1 MRLVWAMVWAQMLDL
16 VRDRKATL
24 LTLAMPLVLTAILG
38 FALNGL
44 FGGKPL
50 PVVRV
55 VVHDADGGDYAR
67 QLTSFLK
74 DQSLFRV
81 SEAGSA
87 ELARQALASGQAD
100 VALEIP
106 NGVSNRIDHGGSVQ
120 VDVEAPVKQE
130 FGQRLVQQFVDGF
143 GSRWSAVRAAME
155 SGLPPASAAA
165 GEPLQIRETAPGT
178 RPLNAKTYYAYAM
191 MAMFLLLHAVQRAGV
206 LVRTRQ
212 SDQFKRMAAGPISAS
227 AVAVGDLIS
236 TLVVLT
242 AQCLVLFAAYRWIL
256 GADAGPPLQM
266 GVLTGSYLLA
276 LSGLSLLIGRW
287 VRSESVVD
295 GIAGI
300 GVNVMAVVGGS
311 MYPIF
316 GFPEWVQR
324 LAQFLP
330 NGRILRTWLD
340 SAMGVSWHA
349 VWVAAGYLLAVA
361 LVCLLAAAL
370 RRPAVA

>member
-16 VRDRKATL
+16 VRDRKAML

-81 SEAGSA
+81 SVAGSA

-106 NGVSNRIDHGGSVQ
+106 HGVSNRIDHGGSAQ
-120 VDVEAPVKQE
+120 VDVEAPVHQA
-130 FGQRLVQQFVDGF
+130 FDQRLVQQFVDGF
-143 GSRWSAVRAAME
+143 GSRWSAVSTAIRN
-155 SGLPPASAAA
+155 GLPPASAAA
-165 GEPLQIRETAPGT
+165 GEPLQIREAAPGT
-178 RPLNAKTYYAYAM
+178 RPLNARTYYAYAL

-206 LVRTRQ
+206 LVRWRQ
-212 SDQFKRMAAGPISAS
+212 SDQFKRMAAGPVSAS

-330 NGRILRTWLD
+330 NGRILKAWLD

-349 VWVAAGYLLAVA
+349 VWVAAGYLFAMA

-370 RRPAVA
+370 RRTAVA